1 MKREPLMPSVLV
13 RAWRTVCARVKPN
26 QRLPL
31 AMLSMALLALG
42 ACSGAVTKEEAV
54 ETEVAVQVG
63 TVMKTDLRARVE
75 AYGVVEPEPA
85 KSGHPGGGAKLA
97 APFAGIVVAVHV
109 IEGQSVKAGDVVV
122 ELDDRMAQAAVDK
135 AQHALVFAQ
144 QVVDRQTRVLAFGGT
159 SIQAKQ
165 EAEQRLA
172 AARAEL
178 ASAKAAIAQVQLAS
192 PLDGVVARIN
202 VQPGQSVDLNTMVAE
217 IIDLKRLVATVSVP
231 ANEATP
237 LRTGQTADIFTDNAK
252 KPLATGT
259 VSFVSPSVDPK
270 TAAALVRLALPE
282 NSGLRPGQFVGARI
296 VTEELTDRLVVPRDS
311 VVRAD
316 DGEVIYVVEGDKAV
330 QMPVKTGLRD
340 GNVTEVAAEGLKEGD
355 TIVTV
360 GAYGLPKETKVKIT
374 NR

>member
-42 ACSGAVTKEEAV
+42 ACSGAVTKEEQV

-63 TVMKTDLRARVE
+63 TVMKADLRARVE
-75 AYGVVEPEPA
+75 AYGAVEPEPA
-85 KSGHPGGGAKLA
+85 KSGHPGGGARLA

-165 EAEQRLA
+165 EADQRLA

-178 ASAKAAIAQVQLAS
+178 ASAQAAIAQVRLAS
-192 PLDGVVARIN
+192 PLDGVVARIS

-231 ANEATP
+231 ADEAMH

-252 KPLATGT
+252 KPVATGT